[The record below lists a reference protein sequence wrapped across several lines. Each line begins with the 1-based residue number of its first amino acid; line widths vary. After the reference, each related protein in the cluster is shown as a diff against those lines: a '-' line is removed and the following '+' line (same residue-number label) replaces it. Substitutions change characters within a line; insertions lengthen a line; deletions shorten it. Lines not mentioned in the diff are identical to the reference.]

1 MTFLETCVWF
11 MMLQVCV
18 ASFFGSDYLT
28 KSKAISNSNKNI
40 IYDSISDQVNEKIVK
55 EAFQLG

>member
-1 MTFLETCVWF
+1 MTFLATCVWF

-18 ASFFGSDYLT
+18 ASFFVSDYLT
-28 KSKAISNSNKNI
+28 ISKAISNSNKNI
-40 IYDSISDQVNEKIVK
+40 IHDSISDQVNKKIVK

>member
-1 MTFLETCVWF
+1 

-18 ASFFGSDYLT
+18 ASFFVSDYLT
-28 KSKAISNSNKNI
+28 ISKAISNSNKNI
-40 IYDSISDQVNEKIVK
+40 IHDSISDQVNKKIVK